1 MRKKI
6 RSFSLL
12 FILISFWFIGSKY
25 INPLFL
31 PSPKDIIKT
40 TFTLITNG
48 VLFQS
53 LISSFVRISIA
64 TILSVSISVTLG
76 LIIINSK
83 HAREIITPITN
94 GSRFIPVT
102 AFYPLL
108 IMWIGIGED
117 MKVAFLFIATFLYF
131 LPSTVQT
138 LQEVDKSLIE
148 AGQTMG
154 MNRFQITKFIIIP
167 AVLPSLLKSFL
178 TMYGIGWTYI
188 VVAESINVT
197 KGLGYI
203 INIGS
208 ARGRT
213 DMVFVSIIFIV
224 TFNFLFDYFGNKIID
239 KKYKWKV
246 ATSMKRGE

>member
-1 MRKKI
+1 MKKKI

-12 FILISFWFIGSKY
+12 IIIISFWFIGSKY

-40 TFTLITNG
+40 TITLISNG
-48 VLFQS
+48 VLIQS
-53 LISSFVRISIA
+53 LFSSFLRISVA
-64 TILSVSISVTLG
+64 TIISVIFSVTLG

-83 HAREIITPITN
+83 HAKEIITPITN

-117 MKVAFLFIATFLYF
+117 MKISFLFIATFLYF

-138 LQEVDKSLIE
+138 FQEVDKGYIE

-154 MNRFQITKFIIIP
+154 MTKFQITKFIIIP
-167 AVLPSLLKSFL
+167 ATLPSLLKSFL

-197 KGLGYI
+197 KGLGYL

-224 TFNFLFDYFGNKIID
+224 VSNFLFDYFGNILID
-239 KKYKWKV
+239 KKYEWKK
-246 ATSMKRGE
+246 AISMKGGE